1 MSQDEPT
8 DRRSPSC
15 SEPHLH
21 SDTTDNNLSAQDTS
35 SEVLEEGMKTVN
47 ARSDAET
54 AASGKRVKVFHT
66 SNTEEDQARR
76 HKALGNEDVMAREEE
91 TGAEEKEKSTNDE
104 DASTTAFSAIINQR
118 DQGDGHLAD
127 SDNVNMDDGDDESP
141 QVSTVP
147 LAEETDE
154 EWWDL
159 KMQWGGKV
167 YDIHVGGND
176 MVYDFREKIASLTSI
191 PPDAQKLIGLSPTVK
206 GKLNASHDAM
216 RFAHLGV
223 KKGGKFVLVG
233 TKVEE
238 RFVDPIKEQ
247 EGEGGEGEFDVDY
260 KGKGPGNDPRNK
272 RKIQEIIEKVP
283 ITVRQGHMP
292 SPPSVP
298 LS

>member
-8 DRRSPSC
+8 GRRSPSC

-21 SDTTDNNLSAQDTS
+21 TDTTGNNISTQDLLSED
-35 SEVLEEGMKTVN
+35 LEEGMKTVN

-66 SNTEEDQARR
+66 SNTEEEQARR
-76 HKALGNEDVMAREEE
+76 HKAFGNEDVMAREEE
-91 TGAEEKEKSTNDE
+91 TGAEEKEKSINDE
-104 DASTTAFSAIINQR
+104 DASTTVFSAIINQR

-127 SDNVNMDDGDDESP
+127 SDNVNMDNGDDESP

-176 MVYDFREKIASLTSI
+176 M
-191 PPDAQKLIGLSPTVK
+191 
-206 GKLNASHDAM
+206 
-216 RFAHLGV
+216 
-223 KKGGKFVLVG
+223 
-233 TKVEE
+233 
-238 RFVDPIKEQ
+238 
-247 EGEGGEGEFDVDY
+247 
-260 KGKGPGNDPRNK
+260 
-272 RKIQEIIEKVP
+272 
-283 ITVRQGHMP
+283 
-292 SPPSVP
+292 
-298 LS
+298 

>member
-1 MSQDEPT
+1 
-8 DRRSPSC
+8 
-15 SEPHLH
+15 
-21 SDTTDNNLSAQDTS
+21 
-35 SEVLEEGMKTVN
+35 MKTVN

-66 SNTEEDQARR
+66 SNTEEEQARR
-76 HKALGNEDVMAREEE
+76 HKAFGNEDVMAREEE

-127 SDNVNMDDGDDESP
+127 SDNVNMDNGDDESP

-176 MVYDFREKIASLTSI
+176 M
-191 PPDAQKLIGLSPTVK
+191 
-206 GKLNASHDAM
+206 
-216 RFAHLGV
+216 
-223 KKGGKFVLVG
+223 
-233 TKVEE
+233 
-238 RFVDPIKEQ
+238 
-247 EGEGGEGEFDVDY
+247 
-260 KGKGPGNDPRNK
+260 
-272 RKIQEIIEKVP
+272 
-283 ITVRQGHMP
+283 
-292 SPPSVP
+292 
-298 LS
+298 

>member
-8 DRRSPSC
+8 GCRSPSC

-21 SDTTDNNLSAQDTS
+21 TDTTGNNLSAQDTS
-35 SEVLEEGMKTVN
+35 SEALEEGMKTVN

-66 SNTEEDQARR
+66 SNTEEEQARR
-76 HKALGNEDVMAREEE
+76 HKALGNEAVMAREGE

-104 DASTTAFSAIINQR
+104 DASTTAYSAIINQR
-118 DQGDGHLAD
+118 DQGDGDLAD
-127 SDNVNMDDGDDESP
+127 YSDNVNMDDGDDESP

-176 MVYDFREKIASLTSI
+176 M
-191 PPDAQKLIGLSPTVK
+191 
-206 GKLNASHDAM
+206 
-216 RFAHLGV
+216 
-223 KKGGKFVLVG
+223 
-233 TKVEE
+233 
-238 RFVDPIKEQ
+238 
-247 EGEGGEGEFDVDY
+247 
-260 KGKGPGNDPRNK
+260 
-272 RKIQEIIEKVP
+272 
-283 ITVRQGHMP
+283 
-292 SPPSVP
+292 
-298 LS
+298 

>member
-21 SDTTDNNLSAQDTS
+21 SDTTGNNLSAQDTS

-54 AASGKRVKVFHT
+54 AATGKRVKVFHT

-91 TGAEEKEKSTNDE
+91 TGAEEKEKSINDE
-104 DASTTAFSAIINQR
+104 DASTTAYSAIISQR

-176 MVYDFREKIASLTSI
+176 M
-191 PPDAQKLIGLSPTVK
+191 
-206 GKLNASHDAM
+206 
-216 RFAHLGV
+216 
-223 KKGGKFVLVG
+223 
-233 TKVEE
+233 
-238 RFVDPIKEQ
+238 
-247 EGEGGEGEFDVDY
+247 
-260 KGKGPGNDPRNK
+260 
-272 RKIQEIIEKVP
+272 
-283 ITVRQGHMP
+283 
-292 SPPSVP
+292 
-298 LS
+298 

>member
-8 DRRSPSC
+8 GRRSPSC

-21 SDTTDNNLSAQDTS
+21 TDTTGNNISTQDSLSED
-35 SEVLEEGMKTVN
+35 LEEGMKTVN

-66 SNTEEDQARR
+66 SNTEEEQARR
-76 HKALGNEDVMAREEE
+76 HKAFGNEDVMAREEE

-104 DASTTAFSAIINQR
+104 
-118 DQGDGHLAD
+118 
-127 SDNVNMDDGDDESP
+127 DGDDESP

-176 MVYDFREKIASLTSI
+176 M
-191 PPDAQKLIGLSPTVK
+191 
-206 GKLNASHDAM
+206 
-216 RFAHLGV
+216 
-223 KKGGKFVLVG
+223 
-233 TKVEE
+233 
-238 RFVDPIKEQ
+238 
-247 EGEGGEGEFDVDY
+247 
-260 KGKGPGNDPRNK
+260 
-272 RKIQEIIEKVP
+272 
-283 ITVRQGHMP
+283 
-292 SPPSVP
+292 
-298 LS
+298 

>member
-21 SDTTDNNLSAQDTS
+21 SDTTGSNLSAQDPS
-35 SEVLEEGMKTVN
+35 SEALEEGMKTVN

-176 MVYDFREKIASLTSI
+176 M
-191 PPDAQKLIGLSPTVK
+191 
-206 GKLNASHDAM
+206 
-216 RFAHLGV
+216 
-223 KKGGKFVLVG
+223 
-233 TKVEE
+233 
-238 RFVDPIKEQ
+238 
-247 EGEGGEGEFDVDY
+247 
-260 KGKGPGNDPRNK
+260 
-272 RKIQEIIEKVP
+272 
-283 ITVRQGHMP
+283 
-292 SPPSVP
+292 
-298 LS
+298 